1 MPGFRPSG
9 ADSGPTKKAGDK
21 DKGRTS
27 EKEGEAD
34 EKTGDKGKGKT
45 SEKEKER
52 RDRDKG
58 KANEKEKKRG
68 DKDEG
73 KANEKEKKHGAGV
86 RGLVRLSL
94 VLVRFKTGFR
104 PVSDPMVHTS
114 RIWKSRRLARL
125 LSVAILIRFQ
135 IPF

>member
-9 ADSGPTKKAGDK
+9 RRFRADEKTGDK

-58 KANEKEKKRG
+58 KANEKEKK
-68 DKDEG
+68 
-73 KANEKEKKHGAGV
+73 HGAGV
-86 RGLVRLSL
+86 RSLVRLSL
-94 VLVRFKTGFR
+94 VLVQFQNGFR

>member
-1 MPGFRPSG
+1 MFLLPGFRPSG

-58 KANEKEKKRG
+58 KANEKEKK
-68 DKDEG
+68 
-73 KANEKEKKHGAGV
+73 HGAGV
-86 RGLVRLSL
+86 RGLVRVSL
-94 VLVRFKTGFR
+94 VLVRFQTGFR

-125 LSVAILIRFQ
+125 LSVAILIWFQ

>member
-9 ADSGPTKKAGDK
+9 RRFRADEKAGDK

-94 VLVRFKTGFR
+94 VWSGFIS
-104 PVSDPMVHTS
+104 VSDPMAHTS